1 MKKMDELPKTWE
13 EFCNSNSISVGE
25 AYINMKSRIEV
36 YETDI
41 HRDPD
46 EDKYILPSEE
56 AAKAHLAYMQLHQL
70 RDKWRQGWKPF
81 SNGNSKEL
89 FFTIS
94 RGILDISIPKVVPTI
109 YWDRFLSFPTRDI
122 AESFINN
129 YKDLIEQAGDLI

>member
-1 MKKMDELPKTWE
+1 MKKIYELPKTWE

-25 AYINMKSRIEV
+25 AYINMKSRVEV
-36 YETDI
+36 YETYI
-41 HRDPD
+41 HRDPE

-81 SNGNSKEL
+81 SNGKEL

-94 RGILDISIPKVVPTI
+94 RGVNDHKPVVVSTL
-109 YWDRFLSFPTRDI
+109 YYGRFLSFPTKDL
-122 AESFINN
+122 AEYFLYN
-129 YKDLIEQAGDLI
+129 YRDLIEQAGDLI

>member
-1 MKKMDELPKTWE
+1 MKKIDELPKTWE
-13 EFCNSNSISVGE
+13 EFCSNNPIVEGE

-56 AAKAHLAYMQLHQL
+56 AAKAHLAYMQLHRL

-81 SNGNSKEL
+81 SNGKEL

-94 RGILDISIPKVVPTI
+94 RGANNYHKLVVVSTF
-109 YWDRFLSFPTRDI
+109 YYDRFLSFPTNDL
-122 AESFINN
+122 AEYFL
-129 YKDLIEQAGDLI
+129 YTYRDLIEQAGDLI